1 MMQQVPSSPDPDQG
15 SIAVSPPVTRLKTKV
30 PLAGLENSFQNV
42 TPATQEMPKADAL
55 QTLPLP
61 PDNSPK
67 EQLPFHHPV
76 LEKGPGARTESK
88 SEDSPTSDSQ
98 HRISARNVDSVE
110 HLDPVIQ
117 APATDAFPLQ
127 PAGSS
132 VALRVGVLELPS
144 EPHVVHT
151 DQNVMG
157 AATLPDNTSESA
169 ALPDIGMNV
178 AKLVQGINHS
188 EFRIGMQ
195 SEEFGKID
203 IRTNL
208 ARNEVTARISVEH
221 SAIAKVLAAEL
232 PALYDRLSEHRIH
245 TAEISVQQ
253 QASAMS
259 SNNAGGGTQQRD
271 FRTPPVIPSRAAV
284 RQPVSR
290 PVAAGEI
297 SDRID
302 IHV

>member
-1 MMQQVPSSPDPDQG
+1 
-15 SIAVSPPVTRLKTKV
+15 
-30 PLAGLENSFQNV
+30 
-42 TPATQEMPKADAL
+42 
-55 QTLPLP
+55 
-61 PDNSPK
+61 
-67 EQLPFHHPV
+67 
-76 LEKGPGARTESK
+76 
-88 SEDSPTSDSQ
+88 
-98 HRISARNVDSVE
+98 
-110 HLDPVIQ
+110 
-117 APATDAFPLQ
+117 
-127 PAGSS
+127 
-132 VALRVGVLELPS
+132 
-144 EPHVVHT
+144 
-151 DQNVMG
+151 
-157 AATLPDNTSESA
+157 
-169 ALPDIGMNV
+169 
-178 AKLVQGINHS
+178 LVQGINHS